1 MMTPTANRAI
11 AQQTADSHDAEK
23 NIFSSESR
31 GDDKR
36 HAGDDERHAG
46 DDQRRAGEGV
56 RRADDGNRRDNND
69 PRNKQPRQ
77 NNQPRRDKR
86 DVHGWVVL
94 DKPIGMTSTHAVAVL
109 KRLFQ
114 AKRAGH
120 AGTLDP
126 LASGGLPIALGEATK
141 TVPFVMDGRKRY
153 RFTVAWGEERDTD
166 DTEGRVVRTSDLRPS
181 ADAIRALLPQFT
193 GLIEQIPPQYSAI
206 KVQGERAY
214 DLARD
219 GETVELKPR
228 PVEIHELTLIEHG
241 DNGLSVFEAECGKG
255 TYVRALARDI
265 GRILGCFGHI
275 CALRRTLVGPF
286 RETDM
291 IPLEELEAL
300 CNRAASGEGSLADA
314 LLPVETALDDIPAL
328 AVTRADAARLHRGQA
343 VLLRGRDAPNNSGT
357 VYVTVAGRLL
367 ALAEIGNGELIP
379 KRVFNLTGLTASS
392 GRSNER
398 V

>member
-1 MMTPTANRAI
+1 MSAPNPFPNPAL
-11 AQQTADSHDAEK
+11 QTA
-23 NIFSSESR
+23 
-31 GDDKR
+31 G
-36 HAGDDERHAG
+36 
-46 DDQRRAGEGV
+46 Q
-56 RRADDGNRRDNND
+56 
-69 PRNKQPRQ
+69 NKQRK
-77 NNQPRRDKR
+77 REKR
-86 DVHGWVVL
+86 DVHGWIVL
-94 DKPIGMTSTHAVAVL
+94 DKPVGMTSTHAVAVV
-109 KRLFQ
+109 KRLFT

-126 LASGGLPIALGEATK
+126 LASGILPLALGEATK

-153 RFTVAWGEERDTD
+153 RFTVRWGEERDTD
-166 DTEGRVVRTSDLRPS
+166 DAEGKVVGTSDARPS
-181 ADAIRALLPQFT
+181 AEAISAALPQFT

-206 KVQGERAY
+206 KIQGERAY

-228 PVEIHELTLIEHG
+228 PVEIHELTLVEHG
-241 DNGLSVFEAECGKG
+241 DNGQSVFEAECGKG

-275 CALRRTLVGPF
+275 SALRRTLVGPF
-286 RETDM
+286 GESDM
-291 IPLEELEAL
+291 IPLEQLEAL
-300 CNRAASGEGSLADA
+300 CDRAASGEGSLADA

-343 VLLRGRDAPNNSGT
+343 VLLRGRDAPNCSGT

-379 KRVFNLTGLTASS
+379 KRVFNLTGLTASP